1 MPLRRTM
8 GETPSGFV
16 IPKTQVS
23 KPRLSASAVLSR
35 VVNNSD
41 EILLGHRVSEMPS
54 FPDFWSFPGG
64 GISKIDEKV
73 GELYPNLLTE
83 KGKDRVASIA
93 LLRELVEE
101 IGLTPNKDGKMISL
115 DGKIR
120 EIVCEDKKNWLKEF
134 EEGNII
140 IEKFDANVISER
152 VTPPF
157 TPIRFQNRFFHV
169 SVKNS
174 DIGRLHY
181 TSGSTGLPKGVVM
194 SNEVLRERLF
204 SFFATYEP
212 EFSVNDTM
220 LHVAPLTHA
229 AGIWVIPCYMRGVK
243 SIVLPHFDLDVL
255 ISSIEQYQVTQMMLV
270 PTMMTR
276 FVAAAERGNYNL
288 SSLKVINYGTA
299 PVPAETLVRGI
310 RCLGKIFRQF
320 YGMTECPQP
329 IAIFRSTDHDI
340 ETKQGLRR
348 LASCGKL
355 AFNTSVVIRD
365 ENGQPV
371 LEGEVGEIT
380 LKLQRQAATSYWRDP
395 EMTALM
401 QRDGWFYS
409 GDLGRID
416 QEGYFYI
423 VGRTKDMIISGGFNI
438 YTREI
443 ENVLYSHPAVFEA
456 CVFGTPDPEWG
467 ETVTAAVIRKEG
479 IQVTEKDL
487 VDFCKNKIASFKK
500 PRILYFVE
508 ELPKNHAGKFNK
520 LKIRESFLAK
530 NRFNVVIT

>member
-1 MPLRRTM
+1 MRLAM
-8 GETPSGFV
+8 KFVAGE
-16 IPKTQVS
+16 
-23 KPRLSASAVLSR
+23 
-35 VVNNSD
+35 
-41 EILLGHRVSEMPS
+41 
-54 FPDFWSFPGG
+54 
-64 GISKIDEKV
+64 
-73 GELYPNLLTE
+73 ELYWAADYFRGADCLVFDDVTYTYDDIDSRSNCYGNVLLAMGCSTGE
-83 KGKDRVASIA
+83 RVGLLLHNSVESLECLFGVIKSGAAFIAMNARNSISEHRQIFADGCPKVVFSSEAFRDVINPLAEEFPEIKFVGIGWSDR
-93 LLRELVEE
+93 
-101 IGLTPNKDGKMISL
+101 
-115 DGKIR
+115 
-120 EIVCEDKKNWLKEF
+120 
-134 EEGNII
+134 
-140 IEKFDANVISER
+140 NVISYGTLAASTSSER
-152 VTPPF
+152 PY
-157 TPIRFQNRFFHV
+157 IE
-169 SVKNS
+169 VKNS

-348 LASCGKL
+348 LVSCGKL